1 MMFSKHNESRAPVL
15 SDPLSFYVTCAA
27 LCLSVGCGPKPAT
40 RDVTDEET
48 GDESTEA
55 MRVDPIHV
63 RAVRDK
69 ERLAIEAYDAD
80 GLFERAALYL
90 RQGQCNE
97 AVSMYERL
105 VEEFSDSRFAAPA
118 LYNIGLCCEQLKQY
132 QAAAEAYLRLIE
144 KHPDSR
150 DVTDAMFRLGASYEE
165 LETWEDAVE
174 IYGRLV
180 VDRDDLEG
188 IERVEA
194 LARMGSSM
202 IQVGKLEE
210 ARLVLEDAA
219 RLFRA
224 GSGVS
229 PSASTFYYS
238 MARFK
243 VGEIVQME
251 MRKVAI
257 PKDEASLEP
266 ALERKCQLL
275 LDAQGEYTKSI
286 KIGHPH
292 WAAAAAYRIGS
303 LYHNLWDDLTTA
315 PPPTDLDEEARKI
328 YLEVLKERIRVL
340 LKKAVVQWERTL
352 KMARRLNMSNEW
364 VERTTKELGE
374 IRNVLSIEAET
385 GGEGE

>member
-1 MMFSKHNESRAPVL
+1 MNTWAV
-15 SDPLSFYVTCAA
+15 CAV
-27 LCLSVGCGPKPAT
+27 LCLFAGCGPRPAT
-40 RDVTDEET
+40 RDATDRKA
-48 GDESTEA
+48 GDEIPPTIRVEP
-55 MRVDPIHV
+55 MRV

-90 RQGQCNE
+90 RKGRCDE

-105 VEEFSDSRFAAPA
+105 VDDFPDSRFAAPA
-118 LYNIGLCCEQLKQY
+118 LYNIGLCSEQLDQY
-132 QAAAEAYLRLIE
+132 QAAAAAYLGLIE
-144 KHPDSR
+144 NYPDSR
-150 DVTDAMFRLGASYEE
+150 DMTDALFRLGSSYEE
-165 LETWEDAVE
+165 LEAWANAVE
-174 IYGRLV
+174 IYGRLIME
-180 VDRDDLEG
+180 REDLEG

-194 LARMGSSM
+194 LARMGSCL
-202 IQVGKLEE
+202 IHVGKRDE
-210 ARLVLEDAA
+210 ARLALEDAT

-229 PSASTFYYS
+229 PSASTYYYA

-243 VGEIVQME
+243 IGEIVQMD
-251 MRKVAI
+251 MREVVM
-257 PKDEASLEP
+257 PTDETSLEP
-266 ALERKCQLL
+266 VLERKCQLL

-303 LYHNLWDDLTTA
+303 LYRNLWEDLTTA
-315 PPPTDLDEEARKI
+315 PPPGDLDEEAKKI
-328 YLEVLKERIRVL
+328 YLDMLKERIRVL

-374 IRNVLSIEAET
+374 IRDILSIDIESDAEDK
-385 GGEGE
+385 